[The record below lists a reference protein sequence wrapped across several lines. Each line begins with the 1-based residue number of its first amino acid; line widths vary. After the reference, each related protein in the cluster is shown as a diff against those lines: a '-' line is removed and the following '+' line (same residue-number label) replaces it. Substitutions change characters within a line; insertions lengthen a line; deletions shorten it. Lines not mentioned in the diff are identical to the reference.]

1 MFGSVAMQRKGVV
14 SILMCNTISK
24 KYVHILLYAGT
35 SDYFWVRSVLGP
47 GSTLELALL
56 VRKMK
61 SHSEGMIKGELP
73 CPSSATR
80 WLGHRRDVK
89 TNLRVH
95 LTSVSKAKIKNS
107 SDRRCWDP
115 EER

>member
-47 GSTLELALL
+47 GSTLELALMI
-56 VRKMK
+56 RKMK
-61 SHSEGMIKGELP
+61 SHSEGMIKGVLSLSLIHHKVAWP
-73 CPSSATR
+73 
-80 WLGHRRDVK
+80 
-89 TNLRVH
+89 
-95 LTSVSKAKIKNS
+95 
-107 SDRRCWDP
+107 
-115 EER
+115 